1 MLLFLQL
8 QQESEVKIKIAE
20 IEEAIRKYHEDEKL
34 KKEEDSAPNEDLDDF
49 MTHLSTEKKMDKIE
63 IKKMRLEQHRLQN
76 EYTHLLKLIKITRPA
91 SLPPL
96 TIEHSA
102 DLPKNEK
109 KSLPLFGK
117 RDKCRFSFTSKNT
130 CTQTSIE
137 QKPTNPI
144 TQTNTDNS
152 SPNRKLPT
160 ERTVESVV
168 IPSPE
173 DLSKPM
179 AEDLVDLPKDE
190 VREKLSDVK
199 EEHKEP
205 ENIQSERLM
214 KTLTETDAT
223 NSKKKRPRNRIRDK
237 NRDNVDMND
246 VEEMDD
252 DLKFS
257 KWIPP
262 PDQSGD
268 GFTKLN
274 EKYGY

>member
-1 MLLFLQL
+1 M
-8 QQESEVKIKIAE
+8 QQESEVKIKIAG
-20 IEEAIRKYHEDEKL
+20 IEEAIRKYHEDEKF
-34 KKEEDSAPNEDLDDF
+34 KKGEDSASNEDLDDF

-63 IKKMRLEQHRLQN
+63 IKKMRLEQQRLQN

-96 TIEHSA
+96 SIEHSI
-102 DLPKNEK
+102 DFPKIEK
-109 KSLPLFGK
+109 KALPLFGK

-130 CTQTSIE
+130 CTQTSIGP
-137 QKPTNPI
+137 KPTHPI
-144 TQTNTDNS
+144 TQTNTENENS
-152 SPNRKLPT
+152 STNRKLST
-160 ERTVESVV
+160 EQPLVTVD
-168 IPSPE
+168 ILSPV
-173 DLSKPM
+173 DLSIPM
-179 AEDLVDLPKDE
+179 AKDLVDLSKEE
-190 VREKLSDVK
+190 VREELSEIT

-205 ENIQSERLM
+205 DNIETEHLM
-214 KTLTETDAT
+214 ETLTEKDAT